1 MEVIR
6 KAGCDRVELSSSQL
20 LAGRD
25 SMVRRPLGW
34 ASGADLA
41 GLRCWQGFA
50 GAQRAGI
57 LGA

>member
-1 MEVIR
+1 M
-6 KAGCDRVELSSSQL
+6 
-20 LAGRD
+20 D
-25 SMVRRPLGW
+25 SLVRRPLGW

-57 LGA
+57 LGAQLLAGIRWCADGRDSLG